1 MKDTKESFT
10 FTIEQIKGI
19 YDAGTRRGID
29 EALGYIQDEASAFEW
44 GSTTMGD
51 QYDEAVDWFH
61 DFVNTGV
68 DCQDEEN
75 YVKYDTVKSWFK

>member
-1 MKDTKESFT
+1 MNKTFT

-19 YDAGTRRGID
+19 YNAGIRRGMD
-29 EALGYIQDEASAFEW
+29 EATAYDLRPFV
-44 GSTTMGD
+44 GSGD

-68 DCQDEEN
+68 DWQDEEN

>member
-1 MKDTKESFT
+1 MMMKDTKESFT

-19 YDAGTRRGID
+19 YDAGIRRGMN
-29 EALGYIQDEASAFEW
+29 EASAYEW
-44 GSTTMGD
+44 GSTTVGNT
-51 QYDEAVDWFH
+51 YDEAVDWFH

-68 DCQDEEN
+68 DWQDEEN